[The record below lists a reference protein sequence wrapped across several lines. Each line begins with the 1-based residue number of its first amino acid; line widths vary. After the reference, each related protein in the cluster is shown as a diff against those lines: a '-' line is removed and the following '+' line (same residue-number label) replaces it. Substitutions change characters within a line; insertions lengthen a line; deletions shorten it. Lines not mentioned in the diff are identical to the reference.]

1 MRLDKLLCQ
10 LNMGSRSEVK
20 ALIRKGQ
27 VTVNGRPATSP
38 EQKVD
43 EKADCIVCSGHT
55 LSFQPHVYYMLNKPR
70 GVVSATRD
78 KRDKTVLDLLLP
90 YLPVQDRKREIVPAG
105 RLDKDTEGLLL
116 LTDDGVLIHELLS
129 PKRHVD
135 KTYLVETAGTLTSE
149 DLFALEAGVDIGEKN
164 KTLPARV
171 EVVDERHIRLT
182 IREGKYH
189 QIKRML
195 QAVGNEVLAL
205 KRLSFGPLQLDE
217 ALPPGTCRALT
228 GEEIRMLQSETEKQA
243 SPQKQDFLKDTDA
256 VIFDLDGT
264 LVDSMWIWRQIDLEY
279 LGRFGIPLPENLQS
293 DIEGMSFHETAVYFQ
308 ERFGIPDALEQIKD
322 TWNAM
327 AWDKYEREVPL
338 KHGVREFLDR
348 CRARG
353 IRLGI
358 ATSNSRALTENIVR
372 AHGLQGYF
380 DCIMTG
386 CDVKKGKPA
395 PDVYLAVAKQMQVKP
410 ERCLVFEDIIP
421 GILAGKNAGMRVCA
435 VEDAYSADIR
445 AKKRELADYYIKDYA
460 ELVKE

>member
-20 ALIRKGQ
+20 ALIRKGR
-27 VTVNGRPATSP
+27 VTVNGVTAAAP

-43 EKADCIVCSGHT
+43 EGTDRIVCGGRALH
-55 LSFQPHVYYMLNKPR
+55 FEPHVYYMLNKPR

-78 KRDKTVLDLLLP
+78 EQDKTVLELLLP
-90 YLPVQDRKREIVPAG
+90 YLPAQDRKREIVPAG

-116 LTDDGVLIHELLS
+116 LTDDGALIHGLLS

-135 KTYLVETAGTLTSE
+135 KTYLVETAKTLSPE
-149 DLFALEAGVDIGEKN
+149 ALAALENGVDIGEKK
-164 KTLPARV
+164 KTLPARA
-171 EVVDERHIRLT
+171 EVVDARHIRLT
-182 IREGKYH
+182 IREGKFH

-195 QAVGNEVLAL
+195 QAVDNEVLAL
-205 KRLSFGPLQLDE
+205 KRLSFGPLKLDE
-217 ALPPGTCRALT
+217 NLAPGTCRALT
-228 GEEIRMLQSETEKQA
+228 GEEIRLLHSGTAAPWQE
-243 SPQKQDFLKDTDA
+243 QDILDGTDA

-264 LVDSMWIWRQIDLEY
+264 LVDSMWIWHQIDIEY
-279 LGRFGIPLPENLQS
+279 LGLFGIPLPEKLQR
-293 DIEGMSFHETAVYFQ
+293 DIEGKSFQETAVYFK
-308 ERFGIPDALEQIKD
+308 ERFQIPDSLEQIKE

-327 AWDKYEREVPL
+327 AWEKYEREVPL
-338 KHGVREFLDR
+338 KCGVKDFLER
-348 CRARG
+348 CRDRG

-372 AHGLQGYF
+372 VHGLQDYF

-386 CDVKKGKPA
+386 CDVERGKPA
-395 PDVYLAVAKQMQVKP
+395 PDIYLAVAGQLQLSP

-421 GILAGKNAGMRVCA
+421 GILAGKNAGMKVCA

-445 AKKRELADYYIKDYA
+445 SQKQELADYYIKDYT
-460 ELVKE
+460 ELL